1 MRFSGQ
7 SEDGARIVGEYD
19 PAQPDET
26 FITVTDKDGV
36 TLYTSDGADPAS
48 PEFETTQDGF
58 NASAAFTTQ
67 GDDTVDGSV
76 SGAC

>member
-1 MRFSGQ
+1 MRFSGRG
-7 SEDGARIVGEYD
+7 EDGSRIEGEYD
-19 PAQPDET
+19 PAQPDEA
-26 FITVTDKDGV
+26 FITVTDKDGQ

-48 PEFETTQDGF
+48 PEFEMTEGGF